1 MSEPIRKPRA
11 PRKQDRAKYR
21 EKDRAYEARRRERG
35 DRMVTVRLGINARE
49 RIKALCEQHACNVH
63 DLIEGLLFGN
73 VPTPNPYRLS
83 PYELEFARAMG
94 GDPIQPSNHP
104 APQLGGIRQ

>member
-1 MSEPIRKPRA
+1 MSALAKKSRPA
-11 PRKQDRAKYR
+11 RKQDRAKYR

-49 RIKALCEQHACNVH
+49 RIRSLCEQHACSVH

-73 VPTPNPYRLS
+73 VPAPNPFRLS
-83 PYELEFARAMG
+83 PYELEFARSMG
-94 GDPIQPSNHP
+94 ADLSQPSTHP
-104 APQLGGIRQ
+104 ETQPGDTRQ